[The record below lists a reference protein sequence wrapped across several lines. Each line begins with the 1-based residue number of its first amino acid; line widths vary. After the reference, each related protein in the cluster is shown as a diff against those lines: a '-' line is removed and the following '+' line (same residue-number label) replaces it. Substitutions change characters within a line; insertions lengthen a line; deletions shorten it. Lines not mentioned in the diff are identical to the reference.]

1 MKSKEADILRR
12 TLRGV
17 HCLVRIFVFIDH
29 SWTHMYILGDSEG
42 ESNPNK
48 YVLDGAVGES
58 NPSKVCSCCGLTM
71 WGVFEF

>member
-1 MKSKEADILRR
+1 MS
-12 TLRGV
+12 
-17 HCLVRIFVFIDH
+17 IFVFIDH

-71 WGVFEF
+71 WVILNFEVGIKPKKVRTTYAPLRG